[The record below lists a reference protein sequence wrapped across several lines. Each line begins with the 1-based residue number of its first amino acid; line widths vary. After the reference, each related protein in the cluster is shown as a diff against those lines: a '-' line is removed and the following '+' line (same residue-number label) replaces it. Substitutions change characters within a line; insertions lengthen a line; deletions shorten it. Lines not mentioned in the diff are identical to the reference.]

1 MELGPLLYISWEFM
15 TYLSAFLIGGSA
27 ISLLLG
33 IRAIKRGRRKAH
45 RNFMLSASL
54 LALLFLMSYT
64 IKSALFPP
72 RTYQGELRE
81 IYLFVL
87 VVHTSLAVINI
98 PFALAA
104 LYLSLVKKDFS
115 AHRKVA
121 RITAPLWISVALT
134 GWIVFFFII

>member
-1 MELGPLLYISWEFM
+1 M

-27 ISLLLG
+27 ILLLLG
-33 IRAIKRGRRKAH
+33 IRAIKRGRRETH

-54 LALLFLMSYT
+54 LALLFLVSYGV
-64 IKSALFPP
+64 KSALFPP

-81 IYLFVL
+81 IYLFFL
-87 VVHTSLAVINI
+87 VVHTSLAFINI
-98 PFALAA
+98 PFALAT

-121 RITAPLWISVALT
+121 RITAPLWITVAIT
-134 GWIVFFFII
+134 GWIVLFFII

>member
-1 MELGPLLYISWEFM
+1 M

-33 IRAIKRGRRKAH
+33 IRSIKRGRRRAH

-54 LALLFLMSYT
+54 LALLFLVSYA
-64 IKSALFPP
+64 IKSAIFPP
-72 RTYQGELRE
+72 RTYQGEMRE
-81 IYLFVL
+81 VYLFVL
-87 VVHTSLAVINI
+87 VIHTFLAFLNI
-98 PFALAA
+98 PFALAT
-104 LYLSLVKKDFS
+104 LYFSLVKKDFS
-115 AHRKVA
+115 AHKKVA